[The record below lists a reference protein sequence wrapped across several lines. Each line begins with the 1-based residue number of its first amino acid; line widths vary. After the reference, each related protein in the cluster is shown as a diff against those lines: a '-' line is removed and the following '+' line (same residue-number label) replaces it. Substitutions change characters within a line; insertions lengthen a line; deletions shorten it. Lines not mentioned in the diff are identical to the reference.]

1 MDRLSVGVDVCKAH
15 LDVHVRPANVS
26 KRFPNT
32 AEGADALVAWIRPYA
47 PHRIV
52 LESTGHYQRLAFAA
66 LLGAGLPAVVVNPRQ
81 ARDFASGL
89 GHRAKTDHLD
99 AQVLAHFGEVV
110 ETRVRP
116 LPGKEMLEVREMT
129 DRRGQLVRM
138 LAGEKN
144 HAHAAKDGSP
154 KVLRNIEHHMK
165 YLKKQIKDL
174 EERLERLV
182 ENSEAFRAKDEILQS
197 ITGIGPQVSRM
208 LIAHLPELGQASRG
222 AITALVGLAPF
233 NHDSGD
239 SRGERHIGGGRSK
252 VRQAMYQAAV
262 AAVTHCRVM
271 KAFYA
276 SLKAR
281 GKKSRVAMVAVA
293 RKLLVLANA
302 LVRDGVPY
310 EPRTNSCCP
319 KTA

>member
-1 MDRLSVGVDVCKAH
+1 MDRLSVGVDVSKAH

-32 AEGADALVAWIRPYA
+32 AEGAEKLVAWVQPYA

-52 LESTGHYQRLAFAA
+52 FESTGHYQRLAVGA

-81 ARDFASGL
+81 VRDFASGL

-99 AQVLAHFGEVV
+99 AQVLAHFGDVV

-116 LPGKEMLEVREMT
+116 LPSKEMLEVQEMT

-138 LAGEKN
+138 LASEKN
-144 HAHAAKDGSP
+144 HASAAREGSP
-154 KVLRNIEHHMK
+154 KVLRNIEQHIK
-165 YLKKQIKDL
+165 YLTKQIKDL

-197 ITGIGPQVSRM
+197 ITGIGPQVSRV

-222 AITALVGLAPF
+222 SITALVGLAPF

-262 AAVTHCRVM
+262 AAVTHCQVM

-302 LVRDGVPY
+302 LVRDGVQY
-310 EPRTNSCCP
+310 EPRTNSFCP
-319 KTA
+319 ETA

>member
-1 MDRLSVGVDVCKAH
+1 
-15 LDVHVRPANVS
+15 
-26 KRFPNT
+26 
-32 AEGADALVAWIRPYA
+32 
-47 PHRIV
+47 
-52 LESTGHYQRLAFAA
+52 
-66 LLGAGLPAVVVNPRQ
+66 
-81 ARDFASGL
+81 
-89 GHRAKTDHLD
+89 
-99 AQVLAHFGEVV
+99 
-110 ETRVRP
+110 
-116 LPGKEMLEVREMT
+116 MLEVREMT

-154 KVLRNIEHHMK
+154 KVLRNIEHHME

-197 ITGIGPQVSRM
+197 ITGIGPQVSRV

-262 AAVTHCRVM
+262 AAVTHCRMM

-281 GKKSRVAMVAVA
+281 GKKSRVAVVAVA
-293 RKLLVLANA
+293 RKGRVAILFSRSPEVGDQYESGRPVGAGVHTIARPALPGRANTGRSFGAKPKRRRGLLSSCE
-302 LVRDGVPY
+302 
-310 EPRTNSCCP
+310 EPGH
-319 KTA
+319 